1 METKVEL
8 QPKVRRGLDVFFLS
22 ITVLVCLIATLPQ
35 IRVGDYKP
43 HIAFAVEMAEN
54 NPVPV
59 PHALFQ
65 KLILVLRTLLPF
77 RVLQGQAGF
86 WQYLYDHSFTAC
98 AILVAMAAYLAT
110 VIILKKRFYQNW
122 RSTLGSKA
130 YFYAWLS
137 SFFMLLVN
145 PIILFTLGSNRLT
158 LGYIPANVW
167 HNPTY
172 ILMRPFALWLFFY
185 IEDHW
190 DKRLNAKEWFL
201 VALISYLVVFAK
213 PNFTLSML
221 PALGLL
227 TLVKIRNFRHWNW
240 GLLTAFMLPSLFS
253 LAYQYWFMSQLP
265 EISSYIFAPFVAALH
280 YVENGF
286 TLIAFILLS
295 IAFPLMLTIF
305 DLKETMRRV
314 DFQLVWLN
322 FMVALLTFLLFA
334 EIPYVG
340 SLNFSWGVMM
350 AVFLL
355 FAVSVNYLVR
365 DYHRLAIQAWK
376 TNIMLGL
383 LALHLVSGVIY
394 TIITIINPGPV
405 R

>member
-1 METKVEL
+1 MEAKVEL
-8 QPKVRRGLDVFFLS
+8 QPRVRRGLDVFFLS
-22 ITVLVCLIATLPQ
+22 LTLLVCLIATLPQ
-35 IRVGDYKP
+35 IQVGDYKP
-43 HIAFAVEMAEN
+43 HIAFAVEIAEN

-59 PHALFQ
+59 SHALFQ
-65 KLILVLRTLLPF
+65 KLILVLRTILPF
-77 RVLQGQAGF
+77 RAL
-86 WQYLYDHSFTAC
+86 LYQSDFLHYVFNHSFTIC
-98 AILVAMAAYLAT
+98 AILIAMAAYLAT
-110 VIILKKRFYQNW
+110 ALILKKRFYQNW
-122 RSTLGSKA
+122 SNALGDKA
-130 YFYAWLS
+130 YCFAWGAAFGL
-137 SFFMLLVN
+137 LLVN

-158 LGYIPANVW
+158 LGYLPANVW

-201 VALISYLVVFAK
+201 VALVSYLVVFAK

-227 TLVKIRNFRHWNW
+227 TLVKIRNIRHWNW

-265 EISSYIFAPFVAALH
+265 EISSFIFAPFLAALH

-295 IAFPLMLTIF
+295 IALPLTLTIF
-305 DLKETMRRV
+305 DLKETIRRV

-334 EIPYVG
+334 EIPYI
-340 SLNFSWGVMM
+340 SMLNFSWGVMM

-365 DYHRLAIQAWK
+365 DYHRLAIQVWK
-376 TNIMLGL
+376 TNIMFGL

>member
-1 METKVEL
+1 MDAEIEL
-8 QPKVRRGLDVFFLS
+8 QPKIRRGLDAFFLS
-22 ITVLVCLIATLPQ
+22 LTLLVCLIATLPQ

-43 HIAFAVEMAEN
+43 HIGFAMEMAEN

-77 RVLQGQAGF
+77 RVLQDLSGF

-122 RSTLGSKA
+122 KDSLGGRA
-130 YFYAWLS
+130 YFYAWLVAFS
-137 SFFMLLVN
+137 LLLVN
-145 PIILFTLGSNRLT
+145 PIILFTLKSRLI
-158 LGYIPANVW
+158 LGYIPANLW

-190 DKRLNAKEWFL
+190 EKRLDAKNWFL
-201 VALISYLVVFAK
+201 VAFISYLVIFAK

-221 PALGLL
+221 PALGIFYVLRGGA
-227 TLVKIRNFRHWNW
+227 IRKWNW
-240 GLLTAFMLPSLFS
+240 GLLTALVLPALLS
-253 LAYQYWFMSQLP
+253 LAYQYWFISQYP
-265 EISSYIFAPFVAALH
+265 TESSFFFEPLIGALYYTKNAFA
-280 YVENGF
+280 
-286 TLIAFILLS
+286 LIVFLLLS
-295 IAFPLMLTIF
+295 IVFPLLILLLDGKQAF
-305 DLKETMRRV
+305 RRV
-314 DFQLVWLN
+314 DVQLAWLN
-322 FMVALLTFLLFA
+322 FGVALLTFLLFTELPHIA
-334 EIPYVG
+334 M
-340 SLNFSWGVMM
+340 LNFSWGAVM

-355 FAVSVNYLVR
+355 FVISLNQLVR
-365 DYHRLAIQAWK
+365 DYHRLVIQSWK
-376 TNIMLGL
+376 TNLLLGI

-394 TIITIINPGPV
+394 TILTIINPGPV

>member
-1 METKVEL
+1 MEATIEL
-8 QPKVRRGLDVFFLS
+8 QPRVRRGLDVFFLS
-22 ITVLVCLIATLPQ
+22 ITLLVCLIATLPQ

-77 RVLQGQAGF
+77 RILQDQAGF
-86 WQYLYDHSFTAC
+86 WQYLYDHSFTAG

-122 RSTLGSKA
+122 ISTLGSKT
-130 YFYAWLS
+130 YIYAWLAA
-137 SFFMLLVN
+137 FCMLLVN
-145 PIILFTLGSNRLT
+145 PIILFTLGSSRLI

-172 ILMRPFALWLFFY
+172 ILMRPFALWLFFF

-190 DKRLNAKEWFL
+190 DKRLNAKQWFL
-201 VALISYLVVFAK
+201 VAFISYLVIFAK

-221 PALGLL
+221 PALGIFFLL
-227 TLVKIRNFRHWNW
+227 KAGSLSKWNW
-240 GLLTAFMLPSLFS
+240 VLLTALAVPALLS
-253 LAYQYWFMSQLP
+253 LAYQYWFMSQFP
-265 EISSYIFAPFVAALH
+265 EISQYIFAPFQAAL
-280 YVENGF
+280 YYTKTGF
-286 TLIAFILLS
+286 ALIAFLLLS
-295 IAFPLMLTIF
+295 IAFPLMLTLL
-305 DLKETMRRV
+305 DHKETLRRV
-314 DFQLVWLN
+314 NFQLASLN
-322 FMVALLTFLLFA
+322 FAIALATFLLFA
-334 EIPYVG
+334 EIPYI
-340 SLNFSWGVMM
+340 SMLNFSWGVMM

-355 FAVSVNYLVR
+355 FAVSLNHLVR
-365 DYHRLAIQAWK
+365 DYRRLAIQAWK
-376 TNIMLGL
+376 TNIMFGL

>member
-1 METKVEL
+1 MAISVLLHPHNK
-8 QPKVRRGLDVFFLS
+8 RRLDILFVF
-22 ITVLVCLIATLPQ
+22 ITFLVCLLATLPQ
-35 IRVGDYKP
+35 IQVGDYKT
-43 HIAFAVEMAEN
+43 HIRFATEIAADKSA
-54 NPVPV
+54 PLA
-59 PHALFQ
+59 HALFQ
-65 KLILVLRTLLPF
+65 KLILILRTILPF
-77 RVLQGQAGF
+77 RVLPYQSDLLH
-86 WQYLYDHSFTAC
+86 YIYNHSFTLC
-98 AILVAMAAYLAT
+98 AIFIAMAAYLAT
-110 VIILKKRFYQNW
+110 ALILKSRFYQNW
-122 RSTLGSKA
+122 SNALGDKA
-130 YFYAWLS
+130 YYFAWGAAFGL
-137 SFFMLLVN
+137 LLVN

-365 DYHRLAIQAWK
+365 DYHRLAMQAWK